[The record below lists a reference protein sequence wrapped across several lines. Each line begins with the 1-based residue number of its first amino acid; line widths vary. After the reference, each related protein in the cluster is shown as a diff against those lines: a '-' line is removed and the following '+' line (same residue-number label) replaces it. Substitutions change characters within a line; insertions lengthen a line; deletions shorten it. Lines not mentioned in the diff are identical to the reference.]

1 MKETTRVADL
11 SQLFFLGLHCVSF
24 LFEISLVVSSFDSI
38 TILFQLQDL
47 FSWISFNFFFNQF
60 FKEISWIFPP
70 FLLAFNRFKCWYAC
84 KYLIICHF
92 HFPSISFPL
101 SFNYYHHITSKNS
114 LLLEIDIYL
123 NRWFDLAYASFWIWG
138 IFFYFFG

>member
-47 FSWISFNFFFNQF
+47 FSWISFNLFFNQF
-60 FKEISWIFPP
+60 FKEIS
-70 FLLAFNRFKCWYAC
+70 
-84 KYLIICHF
+84 
-92 HFPSISFPL
+92 
-101 SFNYYHHITSKNS
+101 
-114 LLLEIDIYL
+114 
-123 NRWFDLAYASFWIWG
+123 
-138 IFFYFFG
+138 